1 MGSRGRRREGQ
12 RSGARVALRV
22 MRDASRAWGNCLASA
37 IVAVCA
43 LWPTPTV
50 WALSAKT
57 SVEQASSPV
66 MLVPVVTSGLRSPLF
81 VTHAGDRS
89 GRLFVV
95 EQPGRIRVVQG
106 STLVKTPFLDISDL
120 VDFGGERGLLGLAFH
135 PEYTSHGRL
144 FVNYSRSDDGATI
157 VAEYKVSRDPNRAEQ
172 TGDAILTVQQP
183 YGNHNGGMLA
193 FGRDGYLYVGM
204 GDGGAGGDPGNR
216 AQNKNTLL
224 GKILRLDVDSG
235 KPYAIPRDNL
245 YAKGGG
251 RPEIFASGF
260 RNPWRFSFDR
270 KSGQLWVADVGQN
283 AWEEVHVVR
292 GGSNYGWR
300 IMEGAH
306 CYSPPRSCPTEHLE
320 LPVVEYAHE
329 RGRCSITGGYVYRG
343 EAVPSLHGTYI
354 FGDYCS
360 GDLFSFSGTAGA
372 ARGTVSQPAVLLE
385 TDLNISSLGED
396 QVGELYV
403 VDHAGGIYKIVPSS
417 VQSAR

>member
-37 IVAVCA
+37 IVTVCA

-193 FGRDGYLYVGM
+193 FGRD
-204 GDGGAGGDPGNR
+204 AN
-216 AQNKNTLL
+216 
-224 GKILRLDVDSG
+224 
-235 KPYAIPRDNL
+235 
-245 YAKGGG
+245 
-251 RPEIFASGF
+251 
-260 RNPWRFSFDR
+260 
-270 KSGQLWVADVGQN
+270 
-283 AWEEVHVVR
+283 
-292 GGSNYGWR
+292 
-300 IMEGAH
+300 
-306 CYSPPRSCPTEHLE
+306 
-320 LPVVEYAHE
+320 
-329 RGRCSITGGYVYRG
+329 
-343 EAVPSLHGTYI
+343 
-354 FGDYCS
+354 
-360 GDLFSFSGTAGA
+360 SGTS
-372 ARGTVSQPAVLLE
+372 GTGRNSIRFA
-385 TDLNISSLGED
+385 T
-396 QVGELYV
+396 
-403 VDHAGGIYKIVPSS
+403 
-417 VQSAR
+417 